1 MTIEG
6 KEYYLTKQQLGMLDT
21 VIPANYEQMDFGG
34 LNFKRYNEE
43 GLLISEKEKYDKYL
57 LKDDEKVVVIDT
69 YEYVPSKPVDF
80 IDNDLKPSQI
90 TGNANVK
97 ELEDA
102 LDYEGEEEVYEELE
116 DDFFAKL
123 IQEELQDNLKPKEQ
137 KQQKQP
143 KQKEVREV
151 REVKEVKMSKPV
163 VAKQVEKEL
172 DEQLETAMFNFEHN
186 IEDSKAKPQ
195 EDSSSEEE
203 EEKSHNN
210 FSMNF
215 SELEKR
221 EEYLGKDGEL
231 DWRMLTK
238 KEKREYMKTKVIR
251 EYYDELREREIEEKM
266 EGISNVKPEELHL
279 KQLVKHITYEDDH
292 VMQKALEED
301 LKKEVHLSDEEEEAY
316 FETESDEDDI
326 VSFHQK
332 TSIIASN
339 LSVIEEPRPQRK
351 KKEDKQEVDEPEIK
365 KVKVILDPVSRE
377 MTK

>member
-1 MTIEG
+1 VKEDEFPVLEPTEKVSIEG
-6 KEYYLTKQQLGMLDT
+6 KEYYLTKQQLSMLDT

-43 GLLISEKEKYDKYL
+43 GLLISEKEKYEKYL
-57 LKDDEKVVVIDT
+57 IKDDEKVVVIDT

-80 IDNDLKPSQI
+80 VDNDLKPSQI
-90 TGNANVK
+90 SGNANVK
-97 ELEDA
+97 EIEDA

-123 IQEELQDNLKPKEQ
+123 IQEELHDNQKPKEQ
-137 KQQKQP
+137 KPQKQP
-143 KQKEVREV
+143 VKKEGKVQ
-151 REVKEVKMSKPV
+151 EVKMSKPV
-163 VAKQVEKEL
+163 VAKQVEEEL
-172 DEQLETAMFNFEHN
+172 DEQLEAAMFNFEHN
-186 IEDSKAKPQ
+186 IEDSKDKPK

-203 EEKSHNN
+203 EEEKSRNN

-301 LKKEVHLSDEEEEAY
+301 LKREVHMSDEEEEAY

-339 LSVIEEPRPQRK
+339 LSVIEEPRP
-351 KKEDKQEVDEPEIK
+351 
-365 KVKVILDPVSRE
+365 
-377 MTK
+377 